1 MIFNKSTPRYRK
13 RIGLLLLAI
22 GALAI
27 LAIACGTDDSSSDSA
42 SGSSGSAASGSEK
55 IIVSD
60 RIYTADDLIT
70 AGFKHSKTYDVSELE
85 GAVSAIYGF
94 YGADPY
100 AREEYEIR
108 FYASHEDALTFGISY
123 ADEAT
128 GEDAVI
134 LESVQRWKVGLT
146 ERRLCAGNG
155 GHHSGKC
162 DNPKYGDYMIVG
174 NMIMMCQGKTSGDA
188 IETCQDLLGQI
199 S

>member
-1 MIFNKSTPRYRK
+1 
-13 RIGLLLLAI
+13 LLAI

-27 LAIACGTDDSSSDSA
+27 LAIACGTDESSSDSA
-42 SGSSGSAASGSEK
+42 AGSSGGVGSASEK

-60 RIYTADDLIT
+60 RIYTADDLKT
-70 AGFKHSKTYDVSELE
+70 AGFKKSKTYDVAELE

-94 YGADPY
+94 YGVDPY
-100 AREEYEIR
+100 NRQEYEVR
-108 FYASHEDALTFGISY
+108 FYANHEDALAFGTSY

-128 GEDAVI
+128 GGEAVI

-146 ERRLCAGNG
+146 ERRQCAGNG

-174 NMIMMCQGKTSGDA
+174 NMILMCQGKTSGDS
-188 IETCQDLLGQI
+188 IDTCQALLSQI

>member
-1 MIFNKSTPRYRK
+1 MIFTNSTPRYRR
-13 RIGLLLLAI
+13 RIGLLLLSI

-27 LAIACGTDDSSSDSA
+27 LSVACGTDDSSSDSA
-42 SGSSGSAASGSEK
+42 SGSSESVASASEK

-60 RIYTADDLIT
+60 RIYSADDLKT
-70 AGFKHSKTYDVSELE
+70 AGFKKSKTYDVTELE

-100 AREEYEIR
+100 NRQEYEVR
-108 FYASHEDALTFGISY
+108 FYANHEDALTFGTSF

-128 GEDAVI
+128 GGEAVI
-134 LESVQRWKVGLT
+134 LESVQRWDEGLR
-146 ERRLCAGNG
+146 ERRQCAGNG

-174 NMIMMCQGKTSGDA
+174 NMIMMCQGKTSDDA
-188 IETCQDLLGQI
+188 IETCQALLGQI